1 MGPPQEGSDA
11 GPSWV
16 LRKYSEL
23 KAMSLME
30 NAIKSEVDVAKL
42 QAGLPRPRAEG
53 DPRKPVELVLVGT
66 PLAAALLQKYP
77 DLKPQDKKAFV
88 FPSAG
93 PDALDGWAI
102 RLV

>member
-1 MGPPQEGSDA
+1 MGGSDA
-11 GPSWV
+11 PQWI

-30 NAIKSEVDVAKL
+30 NAIKSEAEMAKL
-42 QAGLPRPRAEG
+42 QANLLRPRAEG
-53 DPRKPVELVLVGT
+53 EARKPVELVLVGT
-66 PLAAALLQKYP
+66 PLAASLLQKYP

-93 PDALDGWAI
+93 PDASDGWAI